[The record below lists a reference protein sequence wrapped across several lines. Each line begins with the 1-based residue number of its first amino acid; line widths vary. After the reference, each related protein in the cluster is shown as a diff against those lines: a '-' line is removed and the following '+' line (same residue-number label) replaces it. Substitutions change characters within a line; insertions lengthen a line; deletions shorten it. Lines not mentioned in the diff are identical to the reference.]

1 MHSLFGI
8 VSLIASTLAPSAS
21 AVSGDTQTLVPQ
33 AAPTYAAVDGDPVD
47 LHTGLYVRRTIDLV
61 LMDSGPIVFAR
72 VYRNR
77 DSQSR
82 PFGIGTNHSF
92 GSFLVGDARITYID
106 LILPDGGRVHYRR
119 TSGGTGVVG
128 AVFQHTTTPS
138 EYRNS
143 RLSWNGAGW
152 TIELR
157 DGSRYTYP
165 ACPPSLNKPCTVA
178 SYRDRYGHEIRMQH
192 DRRMNL
198 IQVKSQRGAT
208 IDLTYDSQDRIVL
221 VRSGHGQQVRYE
233 YDVQGR
239 LVRVADADGVT
250 ASYKY
255 DNDHQMVG
263 IVERGISIK
272 NAFDSAGRCISND
285 VRTETVDKRGKKA
298 IQRLLYRFA
307 YTLDAAGRVTA
318 TEVKQGASHRKVTFN
333 EQGYSLSE
341 TRQAGGSK
349 ESGAA
354 LERDDISNVVQ
365 RLTLWCGAERRWKVE
380 IPVNPDSPIETLTE
394 IARNACARAAKDR

>member
-1 MHSLFGI
+1 MHPLFGI
-8 VSLIASTLAPSAS
+8 VSLTASILALSAS
-21 AVSGDTQTLVPQ
+21 DDTQTLAPP

-47 LHTGLYVRRTIDLV
+47 LHTGLYVRRTVDLV
-61 LMDSGPIVFAR
+61 LTDGGPIVFAR

-77 DSQSR
+77 DSRSR

-106 LILPDGGRVHYRR
+106 LILPDGGRAHYRR
-119 TSGGTGVVG
+119 TSGGTGVIG
-128 AVFQHTTTPS
+128 AVFEHTTTPS

-143 RLSWNGAGW
+143 RLFWNGGGW

-165 ACPPSLNKPCTVA
+165 ACPPSLNKACTVA
-178 SYRDRYGHEIRMQH
+178 SYQDRYGHEIRMQH

-198 IQVKSQRGAT
+198 VQVKSQRGAT

-221 VRSGHGQQVRYE
+221 ARSGNGQEVRYE
-233 YDVQGR
+233 YDLQGR

-255 DNDHQMVG
+255 DNDHQMVE

-272 NAFDSAGRCISND
+272 NTYDSAGRCVSND
-285 VRTETVDKRGKKA
+285 VRTETVDKRGEKA
-298 IQRLLYRFA
+298 IHRLLFTFG

-318 TEVKQGASHRKVTFN
+318 TEVKQGANHRKVTFN
-333 EQGYSLSE
+333 QQGYTLSD
-341 TRQAGGSK
+341 TRQARGSK
-349 ESGAA
+349 EFGVA
-354 LERDDISNVVQ
+354 LEWDDISNVVQ
-365 RLTLWCGAERRWKVE
+365 RLTLWCGADRRWKVE
-380 IPVNPDSPIETLTE
+380 IPVNPDSSAETLTE